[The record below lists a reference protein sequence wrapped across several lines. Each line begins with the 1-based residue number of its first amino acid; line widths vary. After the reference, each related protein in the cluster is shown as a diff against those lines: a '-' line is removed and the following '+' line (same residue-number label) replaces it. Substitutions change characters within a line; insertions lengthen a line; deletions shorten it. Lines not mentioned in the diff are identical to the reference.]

1 MFYNTGIAT
10 YIWLLSKN
18 KRDERKGKIQLI
30 DASHLCHKLRKN
42 LGNKKHEISPEDRVF
57 ITKLYSDFQ
66 ENEYCQIY
74 NNTEFMYREYTVM
87 QPLQRSYAIT
97 DDRIDAMLASGALSG
112 LYDEGKVTE
121 LEDKE
126 ELTGKEVAKLE
137 NYQKNKPVY
146 DAIVSVLRDAVSD
159 NTYKNPGS
167 FMPVLSDVLGGIVAD
182 KKLLDK
188 ISKGLS
194 VMDKS
199 ADIQVDKKGNVIYD
213 TETKDAEIVKHDMDI
228 EEYMAKEVLPHVPD
242 AKWFFEEDLGK
253 KNPVIKTGAEIPFT
267 RYFYKYQKPKTSEEL
282 EKRFIELD
290 ADVNARIKKL
300 FGGI

>member
-1 MFYNTGIAT
+1 
-10 YIWLLSKN
+10 
-18 KRDERKGKIQLI
+18 
-30 DASHLCHKLRKN
+30 
-42 LGNKKHEISPEDRVF
+42 
-57 ITKLYSDFQ
+57 
-66 ENEYCQIY
+66 
-74 NNTEFMYREYTVM
+74 MYREYTVM

-146 DAIVSVLRDAVSD
+146 DEIVSVLRDAVSD
-159 NTYKNPGS
+159 NTYKNPES
-167 FMPVLSDVLGGIVAD
+167 FMPVLSGVLGSTVAD

-188 ISKGLS
+188 IAKGLS

-199 ADIQVDKKGNVIYD
+199 ADIQVDKKGNVIFD
-213 TETKDAEIVKHDMDI
+213 TETKDAEIVKYDMDI
-228 EEYMAKEVLPHVPD
+228 EEYMAREVLPHVPD

-267 RYFYKYQKPKTSEEL
+267 RYFYKYQQPKSSEDL
-282 EKRFIELD
+282 GKRFIELD
-290 ADVNARIKKL
+290 DDVNARIKKL